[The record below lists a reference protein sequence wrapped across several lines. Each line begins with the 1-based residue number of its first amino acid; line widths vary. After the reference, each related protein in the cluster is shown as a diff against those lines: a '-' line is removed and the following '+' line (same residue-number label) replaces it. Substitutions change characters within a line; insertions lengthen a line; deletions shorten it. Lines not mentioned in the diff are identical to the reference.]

1 MPDDAVWGTIKA
13 RYESGKFTTEQLAAE
28 HGVRQELL
36 QYAIDKEEWQVKPR
50 DLVIQ
55 EMMSVRSA
63 SDITEEMRV
72 ILKDQVL
79 FADLLKQAKLQSR
92 YNLVEVMLINKLM
105 EVLEGINP
113 DLPSASNQ
121 FISVVRAFKELTQTT
136 QGVTATESKSE
147 EDQSSGGLKIVIQN
161 EFNAPDSPQ
170 NLKRAERKVCGS
182 TDLSEVGGSESK
194 NKILIEA
201 K

>member
-28 HGVRQELL
+28 HGVRPELL

-50 DLVIQ
+50 DLVIK
-55 EMMSVRSA
+55 EMMAVRSA

-92 YNLVEVMLINKLM
+92 YNLVEVMLINKM
-105 EVLEGINP
+105 MDVLEGINP

-121 FISVVRAFKELTQTT
+121 FISIVRAFKELTQTT
-136 QGVTATESKSE
+136 QGVTTSESKAE
-147 EDQSSGGLKIVIQN
+147 VDTNSGGLKIVIQN
-161 EFNAPDSPQ
+161 EFNAAVTSENP
-170 NLKRAERKVCGS
+170 KKACGS
-182 TDLSEVGGSESK
+182 TGLLPDK
-194 NKILIEA
+194 NKLLIDVAEA